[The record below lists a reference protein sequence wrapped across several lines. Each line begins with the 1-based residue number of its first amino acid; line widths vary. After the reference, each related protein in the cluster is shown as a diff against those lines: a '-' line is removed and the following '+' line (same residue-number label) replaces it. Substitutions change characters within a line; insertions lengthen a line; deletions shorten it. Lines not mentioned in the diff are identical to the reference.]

1 MIKRGWLE
9 SGWDGRQHRRLSP
22 RFSLGT
28 LFLGAVFFA
37 LFVAALMALRRES
50 FALIALRQ
58 MESRPIAA
66 AAQADLQT
74 SLAPTGPILTTRLD
88 TGTRVDRGVT
98 RQTPD
103 MPFEKASQPDSAHQ
117 LRPLSLVL
125 PNSLSG
131 QALILEEC
139 AHRVWA
145 FNNTQQ
151 AMERMRT
158 ALIGLRVASGLPAQI
173 AGSTA
178 ISTPLPASLTW
189 CARHVARI
197 QARSPSWGLPPLVD
211 AGLSVAQADPHR
223 AETLLLRSQKLS
235 PSEGW
240 LAQNRVLLARHLPD
254 TPSLLTA
261 VEGDL
266 ALLLSTPSL
275 SQWVAELYLRE
286 NSSRDRIRNV
296 AERLPQQTQNHFLS
310 ELRRSSLTRS
320 LQ

>member
-28 LFLGAVFFA
+28 LFLGGRLLCPVCCGSYGITAGKLRA
-37 LFVAALMALRRES
+37 HRPSTNGKAAQSPL
-50 FALIALRQ
+50 Q
-58 MESRPIAA
+58 HRPIFRRHWHRP
-66 AAQADLQT
+66 AQSSQ
-74 SLAPTGPILTTRLD
+74 TRLD

-158 ALIGLRVASGLPAQI
+158 APDRFARRQRSTRSNRRFHCYQHPSSGKPDMVRPARRAHSGPKPILGPTAACGRRPVRRPSGPTQGRDLAVALAKTVAQRRVA
-173 AGSTA
+173 
-178 ISTPLPASLTW
+178 
-189 CARHVARI
+189 
-197 QARSPSWGLPPLVD
+197 
-211 AGLSVAQADPHR
+211 R
-223 AETLLLRSQKLS
+223 AEPCPAGAAS
-235 PSEGW
+235 
-240 LAQNRVLLARHLPD
+240 A
-254 TPSLLTA
+254 
-261 VEGDL
+261 
-266 ALLLSTPSL
+266 
-275 SQWVAELYLRE
+275 
-286 NSSRDRIRNV
+286 
-296 AERLPQQTQNHFLS
+296 
-310 ELRRSSLTRS
+310 
-320 LQ
+320 